1 MDKKRFWKTFVVVF
15 IIAFAA
21 NILTAYLWSLAFPN
35 SPWSWDTTTTTAGM
49 IALIVAYVQRHD
61 GKIEAD
67 KKQDKVLNFLKEKG
81 EITNDDV
88 EKALGV
94 SDATATRYL
103 DYLQKQG
110 LIVQI
115 GKEGRFVKYR
125 LK

>member
-21 NILTAYLWSLAFPN
+21 NILTAYFWSWAFPN

-88 EKALGV
+88 
-94 SDATATRYL
+94 
-103 DYLQKQG
+103 
-110 LIVQI
+110 
-115 GKEGRFVKYR
+115 
-125 LK
+125 